1 MSLTG
6 VGCLGRE
13 RVESQCLLLSLRTG
27 EERGRLAVV
36 VTVVVMVVAMVAVL
50 RLLQRLLLL
59 GRVGL
64 HQGVRGECLNGA
76 KVADLLSIYGQAF
89 PWGVVRRTTALNGLF
104 DTFCV

>member
-1 MSLTG
+1 MCLTS

-13 RVESQCLLLSLRTG
+13 RVEAQCPLLSLRTG
-27 EERGRLAVV
+27 EERGRLAVVVTVV

-64 HQGVRGECLNGA
+64 HQGVRGGCLKGS
-76 KVADLLSIYGQAF
+76 KVADLFSI
-89 PWGVVRRTTALNGLF
+89 
-104 DTFCV
+104 